1 MTLNQVFLLIMLF
14 LVFLGTIFIIVA
26 NSLIKNIRR
35 KQKACTIKTIAKVVD
50 VKKVDGREI
59 DNDKFTYMWVPIIEY
74 DVNGQKYRNFAN
86 YGASKPKYDLNQN
99 IEICYNPNDCN
110 EFYIC
115 DDNTGN
121 MLSKIF
127 KWVGIGLVS
136 VSVIIGIV
144 ILVLT

>member
-1 MTLNQVFLLIMLF
+1 M
-14 LVFLGTIFIIVA
+14 
-26 NSLIKNIRR
+26 
-35 KQKACTIKTIAKVVD
+35 D